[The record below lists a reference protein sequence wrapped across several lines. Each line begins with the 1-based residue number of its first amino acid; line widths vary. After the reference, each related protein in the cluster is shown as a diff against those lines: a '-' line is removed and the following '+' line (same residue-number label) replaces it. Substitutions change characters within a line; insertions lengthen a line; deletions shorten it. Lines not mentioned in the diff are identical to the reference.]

1 MISPL
6 RLITLICLLATIA
19 LQAEDV
25 ELTETEIDSKVTL
38 TQIEIEHL
46 KEKVDLM
53 KQKVSILEAQKRELS
68 ANLGVVEE
76 NPNLK
81 ERMQGLISQIAES
94 AKEIPILEYF

>member
-1 MISPL
+1 MLSMISPL

-46 KEKVDLM
+46 KEKVDL
-53 KQKVSILEAQKRELS
+53 I
-68 ANLGVVEE
+68 
-76 NPNLK
+76 
-81 ERMQGLISQIAES
+81 
-94 AKEIPILEYF
+94 